1 VAGLDFGRPH
11 SARKETKTLS
21 GSLPELPIV
30 VLDALM
36 PSTLRL
42 VLNRRGSTVWET
54 AGPRGHYAVKL
65 GYPIEAT
72 ADWPAQPW
80 TALAPAREG
89 AVLHGLGLDDLAY
102 GEWER
107 GTWNFQPWREGPDL
121 YQLWEPC
128 RRSGSSVQPHISV
141 ALGCVE
147 ALAELHAKGWAHGDL
162 QPAHFIIGL
171 DRAHL
176 IDLALA
182 RGGCVP
188 AGYDFP
194 FRGCLVHYEAP
205 EIAQSV
211 LSTGEAEPTQEA
223 DIYALGASL
232 LISATGW
239 RAVEYPDDAPR
250 PVQRQAVANGR
261 RRDVKAPGELGKLV
275 DAMLSHAPED
285 RPTIHEIGKELRC
298 L

>member
-1 VAGLDFGRPH
+1 M
-11 SARKETKTLS
+11 S
-21 GSLPELPIV
+21 GSPSELPIV

-36 PSTLRL
+36 PTSQRL
-42 VLNRRGSTVWET
+42 VLNRRGSMVWEVQSH
-54 AGPRGHYAVKL
+54 RGHCAVKV

-89 AVLHGLGLDDLAY
+89 AVLHRLGFDDFAY
-102 GEWER
+102 GEWEH
-107 GTWNFQPWREGPDL
+107 GTWNFQPWHEGPDL
-121 YQLWEPC
+121 YRRWESC
-128 RRSGSSVQPHISV
+128 RSKGSPVAPHAGV

-147 ALAELHAKGWAHGDL
+147 ALAELHAMGWSHGDV
-162 QPAHFIIGL
+162 QPAHFILGPE
-171 DRAHL
+171 RTHL

-182 RGGCVP
+182 RGGHVP
-188 AGYDFP
+188 KGYDFP

-205 EIAQSV
+205 EIARSV
-211 LSTGEAEPTQEA
+211 LATGEAEPTPEA
-223 DIYALGASL
+223 DVYALGASL

-250 PVQRQAVANGR
+250 PVQREAVANGR
-261 RRDVKAPGELGKLV
+261 RRPVKAPGELGELIE
-275 DAMLSHAPED
+275 AMLSHAPED
-285 RPTIHEIGKELRC
+285 RPTIYEVSKALSC

>member
-1 VAGLDFGRPH
+1 
-11 SARKETKTLS
+11 
-21 GSLPELPIV
+21 
-30 VLDALM
+30 M
-36 PSTLRL
+36 PTAQHL
-42 VLNRRGSTVWET
+42 VINRRGSTVWEVES
-54 AGPRGHYAVKL
+54 PRGHYAVKL

-89 AVLHGLGLDDLAY
+89 AVLHRLGFDEIAY

-107 GTWNFQPWREGPDL
+107 GTWNFQPWHEGPDL
-121 YQLWEPC
+121 YRLWEPC
-128 RRSGSSVQPHISV
+128 RGQGSSIAPHTSA

-147 ALAELHAKGWAHGDL
+147 ALAELHAKGWAHGDV
-162 QPAHFIIGL
+162 QPAHFIIGPG
-171 DRAHL
+171 RTHL

-182 RGGCVP
+182 RGGQVP
-188 AGYDFP
+188 EGYDFP

-205 EIAQSV
+205 EIARSV
-211 LSTGEAEPTQEA
+211 LATGEAEPTQEA

-250 PVQRQAVANGR
+250 PIQREAVADGR
-261 RRDVKAPGELGKLV
+261 RRPVKASGELGELI

-285 RPTIHEIGKELRC
+285 RPTIYEVGKALS
-298 L
+298 

>member
-1 VAGLDFGRPH
+1 
-11 SARKETKTLS
+11 
-21 GSLPELPIV
+21 
-30 VLDALM
+30 M
-36 PSTLRL
+36 PTSQRL
-42 VLNRRGSTVWET
+42 VLNRRGSMVWEVQSH
-54 AGPRGHYAVKL
+54 RGHYAVKV

-89 AVLHGLGLDDLAY
+89 AVLHRLGCDDFAY

-121 YQLWEPC
+121 HQLWEPC
-128 RRSGSSVQPHISV
+128 RRKDPSIAPDARV

-147 ALAELHAKGWAHGDL
+147 VLAELHAKGWAHGDV
-162 QPAHFIIGL
+162 QPAHFIVGSE
-171 DRAHL
+171 RTHL

-182 RGGCVP
+182 RGGHVP
-188 AGYDFP
+188 EGYDFP

-205 EIAQSV
+205 EIARSV
-211 LSTGEAEPTQEA
+211 LATGEAEPTPEA

-250 PVQRQAVANGR
+250 PVQREAVANGR
-261 RRDVKAPGELGKLV
+261 RRAVKAPGELGELIE
-275 DAMLSHAPED
+275 AMLSHAPED
-285 RPTIHEIGKELRC
+285 RPTIYEVAKALS
-298 L
+298 

>member
-1 VAGLDFGRPH
+1 M
-11 SARKETKTLS
+11 S
-21 GSLPELPIV
+21 GSPPELPIE

-36 PSTLRL
+36 PTSVRL
-42 VLNRRGSTVWET
+42 VTNRRGSMVWEVES
-54 AGPRGHYAVKL
+54 GRGHYAVKL

-89 AVLHGLGLDDLAY
+89 AVLHRLGFDDCAY

-107 GTWNFQPWREGPDL
+107 GTWNFQPWHEGPDL
-121 YQLWEPC
+121 YKMWELC
-128 RRSGSSVQPHISV
+128 RRRDSPIAPNVGV
-141 ALGCVE
+141 ALECVS
-147 ALAELHAKGWAHGDL
+147 ALAELHAKGWVHGDV

-171 DRAHL
+171 ERTHL

-182 RGGCVP
+182 RGGHIP
-188 AGYDFP
+188 KGYDFP

-205 EIAQSV
+205 EIARSV
-211 LSTGEAEPTQEA
+211 LATGEAKPTQKA

-250 PVQRQAVANGR
+250 PVQREAVAAGKR
-261 RRDVKAPGELGKLV
+261 RPVKAPGELGDLIEV
-275 DAMLSHAPED
+275 MLSHAPED
-285 RPTIHEIGKELRC
+285 RPTIYEVGKALYC

>member
-1 VAGLDFGRPH
+1 M
-11 SARKETKTLS
+11 S
-21 GSLPELPIV
+21 GTSPELPIV

-36 PSTLRL
+36 PTTQRL
-42 VLNRRGSTVWET
+42 VLNRRGSMVWEVESH
-54 AGPRGHYAVKL
+54 RGHYAVKV

-72 ADWPAQPW
+72 AEWPAQPW

-89 AVLHGLGLDDLAY
+89 AVLYRLGLHDFEY
-102 GEWER
+102 GEWDG

-128 RRSGSSVQPHISV
+128 RRPGSRIDPHTSV

-147 ALAELHAKGWAHGDL
+147 ALAELHAKGWAHGDV
-162 QPAHFIIGL
+162 QPAHFIIGPEQT
-171 DRAHL
+171 HL

-182 RGGCVP
+182 RGGRVP
-188 AGYDFP
+188 EGYDFP

-205 EIAQSV
+205 EIARSV
-211 LSTGEAEPTQEA
+211 LDTGEAEPTQEA

-250 PVQRQAVANGR
+250 PVQRRAVADGKR
-261 RRDVKAPGELGKLV
+261 RPVKVRGELGELIE
-275 DAMLSHAPED
+275 AMLSHAPED
-285 RPTIHEIGKELRC
+285 RPTIYEVGKALS
-298 L
+298 

>member
-1 VAGLDFGRPH
+1 M
-11 SARKETKTLS
+11 S
-21 GSLPELPIV
+21 GSPAELPIV

-36 PSTLRL
+36 PTAQRL
-42 VLNRRGSTVWET
+42 VVNRRGSMVWEVE
-54 AGPRGHYAVKL
+54 GNRGHYAVKL

-72 ADWPAQPW
+72 ADWPGQPW

-89 AVLHGLGLDDLAY
+89 TVLHRLGFDDFAY

-107 GTWNFQPWREGPDL
+107 GTWNFQPWHEGPDL

-128 RRSGSSVQPHISV
+128 RGRESTVEPHTSV

-147 ALAELHAKGWAHGDL
+147 ALAELHSKGWAHGDV
-162 QPAHFIIGL
+162 QPAHFIIGPE
-171 DRAHL
+171 RTHL

-188 AGYDFP
+188 ESYDFP

-205 EIAQSV
+205 EIARSV
-211 LSTGEAEPTQEA
+211 LATGEAEATQAA
-223 DIYALGASL
+223 DTYALGASL

-250 PVQRQAVANGR
+250 PVQREAVAAGR
-261 RRDVKAPGELGKLV
+261 RRSVKVPGEMGELI
-275 DAMLSHAPED
+275 DAMLSHSPED
-285 RPTIHEIGKELRC
+285 RPTIYEVGKALS
-298 L
+298 